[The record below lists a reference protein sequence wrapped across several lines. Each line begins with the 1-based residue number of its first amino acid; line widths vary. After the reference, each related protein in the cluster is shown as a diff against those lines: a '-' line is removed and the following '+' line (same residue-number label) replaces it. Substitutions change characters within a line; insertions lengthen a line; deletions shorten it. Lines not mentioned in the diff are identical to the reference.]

1 MWAGNPGAGRTV
13 GYDFGTTVS
22 MAQLVVTNGIGM
34 GGGAGQHVF
43 SFDFQYSAD
52 GTTWVTA
59 LSVPA
64 SARATTD
71 GASYSYGL
79 EVFTLSGVVTNAAGV
94 PAARKIVAIRED
106 TNAVSGVATSNASTG
121 AYTIHIQA
129 GAAVPHTLTAYP
141 AGGEDLPALVLRG
154 VVPV

>member
-1 MWAGNPGAGRTV
+1 MWVGNPGTGRTV

-22 MAQLVVTNGIGM
+22 MVQLVVTNGIGM

-43 SFDFQYSAD
+43 AFDFQYSAD
-52 GTTWVTA
+52 GATWVTA

-71 GASYSYGL
+71 GATYSYGL
-79 EVFTLSGVVTNAAGV
+79 EAFTLSGVVTDAAGNH
-94 PAARKIVAIRED
+94 AARKIVAIRED

-121 AYTIHIQA
+121 AYTIQA

-141 AGGEDLPALVLRG
+141 ASGEDLPALVLRG
-154 VVPV
+154 VVPA